1 MSVNA
6 MRKLQAVCSVPVRAT
21 QKKLKV
27 SLGTGIFWVVFIFL
41 ILLAEAYLTSMFT
54 EINLTSVLIFLIL
67 VIVIG
72 YFWAFRKKILKGMPV
87 KA

>member
-1 MSVNA
+1 MSI
-6 MRKLQAVCSVPVRAT
+6 MRKMRAVCSVPIQAT

-27 SLGTGIFWVVFIFL
+27 SLGTGLFWVIFIFL
-41 ILLAEAYLTSMFT
+41 ILLAQAYLTSMFT
-54 EINLTSVLIFLIL
+54 EISIGSIVIFLIL
-67 VIVIG
+67 VMVIG